1 MKNYFKGKMKQVLVI
16 VFGLM
21 FVVVAFSSATGES
34 LDKGNA
40 VKESYNN
47 FPSPRFRPL
56 FLPSWFYAIVNDDWN
71 YWDSSP
77 DMYVIPTGNIGI
89 GTNSPDAKL
98 DVDGTVQ
105 MTGFS
110 MPTGSSNEYI
120 LTSDASG
127 VGSWQSSYSLDAVD
141 GDPVDVVY
149 VDTDGTV
156 RIDTMGVM
164 FRDGRS
170 SINNGGVSI
179 NSGTGVSTTAGTTVS
194 TTAGTS
200 ATTNVGTSMTTTV
213 GSSMTTTV
221 TGNTGMSTGTDMG
234 VSVGRDLSVAVGRNL
249 DIQSG
254 GTTTISGSSITLNG
268 NTVINGKLTVEGGI
282 DPPYLSF
289 SKETHESIREYAQHV
304 EDHEE
309 VMQFWNG
316 DVHRMEIY
324 VISEDAFYTFTGE
337 LIEE

>member
-1 MKNYFKGKMKQVLVI
+1 MRKNLNDKIRLVLTIAVCVLFI
-16 VFGLM
+16 A
-21 FVVVAFSSATGES
+21 VAFSSATGES
-34 LDKGNA
+34 SDKGNSM
-40 VKESYNN
+40 KENSSDS
-47 FPSPRFRPL
+47 PSRPFRPL

-71 YWDSSP
+71 YWTASP
-77 DMYVIPTGNIGI
+77 DMYAIPTGNIGI
-89 GTNSPDAKL
+89 GTDAPEEKL
-98 DVDGTVQ
+98 DVDGIIQ
-105 MTGFS
+105 MTGFKMS
-110 MPTGSSNEYI
+110 TGASSDYI

-127 VGSWQSSYSLDAVD
+127 VGTWQSSYSLDAAD

-149 VDTDGTV
+149 VDNDGNV
-156 RIDTMGVM
+156 IINTMGTLKLGK
-164 FRDGRS
+164 RL
-170 SINNGGVSI
+170 NGGVGI
-179 NSGTGVSTTAGTTVS
+179 TTGGAVT

-200 ATTNVGTSMTTTV
+200 VSTQAGTSMTTSVGTSMTTTV

-282 DPPYLSF
+282 DPPYISF

-316 DVHRMEIY
+316 DTHRMEIY

-337 LIEE
+337 LIVE